1 MNLKEIDI
9 ARISKKAGDIRI
21 SIIEML
27 VNAKSGHT
35 AGSLDMADV
44 FAVLYFKVLRH
55 NPENP
60 SWAYRDRVILS
71 GGHICPVLYAAMAH
85 SGYFPIKE
93 LMTLRQFGS
102 RLQGHPHREFLPGI
116 ETSSGPLGCGLSQ
129 AIGMALVDRNI
140 NPINYYLKENFIKNN
155 ISPQNINLNYKN
167 KKDLEIAKTDRY
179 FYTIMGDGE
188 MNEGNVWEAL
198 MLLGKEKLHRVITII
213 DRNTIQIDGNTET
226 VMPLES
232 LSAKLV
238 AFNLNVIEIDGHNII
253 EIYTAINQAKS
264 VIDRATIII
273 AHTIP
278 SRGVIEWEGDYHW
291 HGKPPTN
298 EEGEMAILELNTTP
312 SALGTFPREGLN
324 TNTS

>member
-9 ARISKKAGDIRI
+9 ARISKKASDIRI

-35 AGSLDMADV
+35 AGPLDMADV

-71 GGHICPVLYAAMAH
+71 GGHICPVLYATMAH

-140 NPINYYLKENFIKNN
+140 NPINYNLEKKFN
-155 ISPQNINLNYKN
+155 SQNSSLINTNYKD
-167 KKDLEIAKTDRY
+167 KKNLEIAKTDRY

-198 MLLGKEKLHRVITII
+198 MLLAKEKLHRVITII
-213 DRNTIQIDGNTET
+213 DRNNIQIDGNTET

-232 LSAKLV
+232 LAAKLL
-238 AFNLNVIEIDGHNII
+238 AFNLNIIEIDGHNII
-253 EIYTAINQAKS
+253 EIYAAINQAKS

-291 HGKPPTN
+291 HGKPPTA
-298 EEGEMAILELNTTP
+298 EEGQMALLELNT
-312 SALGTFPREGLN
+312 N
-324 TNTS
+324 TA